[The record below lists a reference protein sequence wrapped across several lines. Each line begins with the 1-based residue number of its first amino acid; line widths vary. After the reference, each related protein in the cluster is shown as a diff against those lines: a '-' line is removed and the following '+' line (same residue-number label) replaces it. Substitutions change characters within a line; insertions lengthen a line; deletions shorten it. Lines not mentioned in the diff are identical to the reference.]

1 MPVEE
6 EIVAELR
13 RARQKVTPQRLMV
26 LAALRSMPG
35 HPSAS
40 EIFQEVRASYPYVDI
55 STVYRTLA
63 SLREL
68 GLVTETDM
76 GSGDLRY
83 QWASETPHHH
93 LICQRCGHVAELEHD
108 LMAGLGEQLRERHGF
123 VARLDHFAIFGLCRE
138 CVAAEAT
145 GPS

>member
-1 MPVEE
+1 MPVED

-26 LAALRSMPG
+26 LTALRSMPG

-40 EIFQEVRASYPYVDI
+40 EIFGRVRESYPYVDI

-63 SLREL
+63 ALKDL

-76 GSGDLRY
+76 GAGDLRY
-83 QWASETPHHH
+83 QWAGETPHHH
-93 LICQRCGHVAELEHD
+93 LICQRCGDVAEIEHD
-108 LMAGLGEQLRERHGF
+108 LMARLGEHLQERYGF
-123 VARLDHFAIFGLCRE
+123 TARMDHFAIFGVCRA
-138 CVAAEAT
+138 CGAAA
-145 GPS
+145 GDGQP